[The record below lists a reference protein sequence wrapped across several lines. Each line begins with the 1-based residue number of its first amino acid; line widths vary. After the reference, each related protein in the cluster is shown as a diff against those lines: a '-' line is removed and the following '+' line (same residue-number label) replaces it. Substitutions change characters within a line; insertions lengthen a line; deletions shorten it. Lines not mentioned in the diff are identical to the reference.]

1 MQESGFIIHNNSK
14 GAVDFIIRSV
24 LFLPGLKVWNMYP
37 KVSVDTKKLLE
48 NVRVVRALCGRRH
61 IRITAVTKMFGGD
74 PRLAQVFLDGG
85 IRMLGDARI
94 QNLERM
100 EQLKA
105 EKWLI
110 RIPMLSEAA
119 DVVRYADVS
128 LNSELETVRA
138 LQKEAKKQNRVH
150 KIILMADM
158 GDIREGYVD
167 DHQLMRTAE
176 EILRMDSLLLY
187 GVGTNLT
194 CFSFVQPDT
203 EKLEHLELL
212 SRAMVA
218 AGGSGIVS
226 GGNSATIDLML
237 HNGIPRGINNL
248 RLGEA
253 LLFGKE
259 RTHYQYLDHTC
270 SDVFILQAEI
280 VEIKDKP
287 SQPWGEI
294 GVNSYGKRPVFVDR
308 GVRTRAICAIGR
320 QDVDTGT
327 MEPLDPG
334 VTLLGASS
342 DHLILDVSD
351 SRRSYRIGDIVE
363 FKLGYFAAMRAF
375 NSRYVQKEYH

>member
-1 MQESGFIIHNNSK
+1 
-14 GAVDFIIRSV
+14 
-24 LFLPGLKVWNMYP
+24 MYP

-48 NVRVVRALCGRRH
+48 NVKTVYELCDRH
-61 IRITAVTKMFGGD
+61 HIQITAVTKMFGGD

-85 IRMLGDARI
+85 VKILGDSRI

-100 EQLKA
+100 ENLKA

-110 RIPMLSEAA
+110 RIPMPSEAVN
-119 DVVRYADVS
+119 VVRYADVS
-128 LNSELETVRA
+128 LNSELETIRV
-138 LQKEAKKQNRVH
+138 LQAEAKKQHKVH
-150 KIILMADM
+150 KIILMADL

-167 DHQLMRTAE
+167 YHQLLRTAA
-176 EILRMDSLLLY
+176 EIVKMDSLLLY

-194 CFSFVQPDT
+194 CFSFVHPDT
-203 EKLEHLELL
+203 EKLKHLELL
-212 SRAMVA
+212 SKAVIA
-218 AGGSGIVS
+218 AGGGDVVS

-237 HNGIPRGINNL
+237 HDGIPQGVNNL

-259 RTHYQYLDHTC
+259 RAHYRYLNQTC
-270 SDVFILQAEI
+270 SDAFILQAEI

-287 SQPWGEI
+287 SRPWGEI
-294 GVNSYGKRPVFVDR
+294 GVNSYGKKPVFVDR
-308 GVRTRAICAIGR
+308 GERTRAICAIGR

-334 VTLLGASS
+334 IILLGASS

-351 SRRSYRIGDIVE
+351 SLNTYRIGDIVR

-375 NSRYVQKEYH
+375 TSQYVQKEYH